1 MNTVRTVSDTKRD
14 FYHVFPKPI
23 NSAYRRAIDELLVE
37 SHLLLVNQNFAYDP
51 IFALGLSTAFDKFTV
66 GYQPEVDRQ
75 SIFAALSQS
84 LLLDRDR
91 LRQDAAYLSEIAMR
105 SPQDLKN
112 LLTTLESSENLEP
125 LIGQLRAIAAN
136 PKFKYSR
143 VFAIGLFTLLE
154 AADSEA
160 TANTEQRQELLKQV
174 EKILNLGED
183 RLLKDIDLY
192 RSTLDKVEQSRQ
204 MMADMVEAERKKRE
218 KLAAKAEEPKVEN
231 PEDSSNPENQEST
244 SA

>member
-14 FYHVFPKPI
+14 FYQAFPKPI
-23 NSAYRRAIDELLVE
+23 NSVYRRAIDELLVE
-37 SHLLLVNQNFAYDP
+37 CHLLIVNQNFAYDP
-51 IFALGLSTAFDKFTV
+51 IFALGLATAFDKFTV

-91 LRQDAAYLSEIAMR
+91 LRQDAAQLSELAMR
-105 SPQDLKN
+105 SPADLKS
-112 LLTTLESSENLEP
+112 LLTTLESSVNLDP
-125 LIGQLRAIAAN
+125 LMGQVRAIAAN

-143 VFAIGLFTLLE
+143 VFAIGLFALLE
-154 AADSEA
+154 TADSQA
-160 TANTEQRQELLKQV
+160 IANNEQRQELLKQV
-174 EKILNLGED
+174 GTTLNLGED

-204 MMADMVEAERKKRE
+204 MMADLVEAERKKRE
-218 KLAAKAEEPKVEN
+218 KLATKPEEPKVEN
-231 PEDSSNPENQEST
+231 PESSSNPENQEST

>member
-1 MNTVRTVSDTKRD
+1 VNTVRTVSDTKRD
-14 FYHVFPKPI
+14 FYHAFPKPI
-23 NSAYRRAIDELLVE
+23 NSVYRRAIDELLVE
-37 SHLLLVNQNFAYDP
+37 CHLLLVNQNFAYDP
-51 IFALGLSTAFDKFTV
+51 IFALGLATAFDKFTV

-75 SIFAALSQS
+75 SIFAALCQS

-91 LRQDAAYLSEIAMR
+91 LRQDSAHLSELAMR

-112 LLTTLESSENLEP
+112 LLTTLESSANLDP
-125 LIGQLRAIAAN
+125 LIGQLRAIGAN

-154 AADSEA
+154 TADSEA
-160 TANTEQRQELLKQV
+160 SANPEQRQELLKLV
-174 EKILNLGED
+174 GTTLNLGED

-192 RSTLDKVEQSRQ
+192 RSALEKVEQSRQ

-218 KLAAKAEEPKVEN
+218 KLATKPEESKVEN
-231 PEDSSNPENQEST
+231 QESSSNPENQEST

>member
-1 MNTVRTVSDTKRD
+1 VNTVRTVSDTKRD
-14 FYHVFPKPI
+14 FYQAFPKPI
-23 NSAYRRAIDELLVE
+23 NSVYRRAIDELLVE
-37 SHLLLVNQNFAYDP
+37 CHLLIVNQNFAYDP
-51 IFALGLSTAFDKFTV
+51 IFALGLTTAFDKFTV

-75 SIFAALSQS
+75 SIFAALCQS

-91 LRQDAAYLSEIAMR
+91 LRQDASQLSELAMR
-105 SPQDLKN
+105 SPEELKK
-112 LLTTLESSENLEP
+112 LLATLESSVNLDP
-125 LIGQLRAIAAN
+125 LMGQVQAIAAN

-143 VFAIGLFTLLE
+143 VFAIGLFALLE
-154 AADSEA
+154 TADPQ
-160 TANTEQRQELLKQV
+160 TIANNDRRQELLKQV
-174 EKILNLGED
+174 GTTLNLGED

-218 KLAAKAEEPKVEN
+218 KLAKASEEPKVEN
-231 PEDSSNPENQEST
+231 QEDTSNPENQEST